1 MSRPVKS
8 KIFYPSCVGIQ
19 FTTQLILYSFYL
31 LKLKTAACFLKMF
44 VRRHFH
50 VNYSFWFLTILCFSE
65 SIKYFFDIFLVL
77 NLHFNFSEKQGTL
90 VLRKFELQTVVKLRR
105 NWFEIFNFL
114 HFKLCRFKVTI
125 TDHMCFKCNLLE
137 EFYFQVDR
145 KVSTSDWK
153 CQRSCNEKLM
163 KRKDYWHKL
172 KGDRDELQTQLTTNI
187 INNFMFQLTA
197 DWLTLLLCSVWSML
211 LVIFY

>member
-1 MSRPVKS
+1 
-8 KIFYPSCVGIQ
+8 
-19 FTTQLILYSFYL
+19 
-31 LKLKTAACFLKMF
+31 MF

-90 VLRKFELQTVVKLRR
+90 VLIKFELQTVVKLRR

-172 KGDRDELQTQLTTNI
+172 KETEMSSKLNSPRILTIFSSNFQPTTLQTG
-187 INNFMFQLTA
+187 
-197 DWLTLLLCSVWSML
+197 WLYYSRVWSML

>member
-1 MSRPVKS
+1 ME
-8 KIFYPSCVGIQ
+8 ITHFYVLDNS
-19 FTTQLILYSFYL
+19 L
-31 LKLKTAACFLKMF
+31 LLRFPEI
-44 VRRHFH
+44 
-50 VNYSFWFLTILCFSE
+50 SFWRVFKCQ
-65 SIKYFFDIFLVL
+65 IFISTFWKNKVL
-77 NLHFNFSEKQGTL
+77 IT
-90 VLRKFELQTVVKLRR
+90 FELQTVLKLRR
-105 NWFEIFNFL
+105 NWFENFNFYTSNFTDL
-114 HFKLCRFKVTI
+114 KSQLPI
-125 TDHMCFKCNLLE
+125 TCVLSAIYLKNFISP
-137 EFYFQVDR
+137 VDR

-197 DWLTLLLCSVWSML
+197 DWLTLLQQLYRVWSML